1 MLRGSCLLS
10 SRDGVGQGKTVKVE
24 KEGGGVVVGAKKEV
38 DGSLLGDG
46 ERVIIRYLFRSI

>member
-24 KEGGGVVVGAKKEV
+24 KERRGNGKR
-38 DGSLLGDG
+38 G
-46 ERVIIRYLFRSI
+46 EAW